1 MLLITTPEDL
11 FELQQANEEQNLWLD
26 LNPRIPIRI
35 YNGERAETVTI

>member
-11 FELQQANEEQNLWLD
+11 FELQQANEEQNIWLD

-35 YNGERAETVTI
+35 YNSEKPGTVMI